1 MRFWTVPLPGSP
13 ANGSPMQ
20 SRKLT
25 TAVLWTELAKTIRPP
40 NKGLRRRVHCGHIR
54 PEAEQFRYMLEKQRL
69 Q

>member
-1 MRFWTVPLPGSP
+1 
-13 ANGSPMQ
+13 MQ

-40 NKGLRRRVHCGHIR
+40 NKGLRRRVHRGHIR